1 MAKKS
6 LQIANAQKYIINLLM
21 LISMLVCIT
30 VKMFVIFVFIF
41 YIKFSESRFSNG
53 RIPMN
58 SLIELERYVVLRN
71 ADSIS

>member
-1 MAKKS
+1 
-6 LQIANAQKYIINLLM
+6 
-21 LISMLVCIT
+21 
-30 VKMFVIFVFIF
+30 MFVIFVLMF
-41 YIKFSESRFSNG
+41 YIKFSVSSFYNG